1 MVISGNTENAKRI
14 KNADFISA
22 GNGVAGL
29 ITDFKEEV
37 SEKGINY
44 TFSGVELKGL
54 AAKRIILP
62 PSDSAYL
69 TYTNKSPEYVMGNL
83 IASQLVNSASDRKF
97 NGSVVAFTEGS
108 DVITFNGRFD
118 ALAEVLANLAETYSI
133 GWYADIQNDNI
144 VWHILHGV
152 NRSINQNNNNRF
164 ILSYDMDTLQQSNL
178 QITKTIPNVAVVA
191 GQGEGTERSM
201 VYVGSASGLN
211 RGEVYIDARDVT
223 ETADLTQRGTEKLAE
238 YGDNTVFEITL
249 SPIVINQYKTGFDLG
264 DIGTIQTNAFS
275 ADCILSEIT
284 EIYEKGATLRI
295 DTVFGYDKQTIS
307 SAIKRLNTNSD
318 TLVKVEGS
326 TSGGGGGTTDYIAL
340 DNKPQINSVEL
351 SGNKT
356 SSQLGLAD
364 ASHTHDSRY
373 YTETETDTLLAAK
386 ANTNHTQ
393 AASTITGLSTVAT
406 SGSYNDLSNKPT
418 IPPTYTLPTATTS
431 TLGGVKV
438 DGSTITISNG
448 VISSSGGSSGSY
460 LPLTGGTLAGD
471 LRLKD
476 AANYGRTLYFG
487 DGNYCYIS
495 EPTDDKMYLKS
506 TTMELAPTTSL
517 TTTTQNLYLNGST
530 QVQINGNIITT
541 GTWTPTCSF
550 MTTSAANGTYFR
562 FGNVVV
568 ISFMIEGTSKG
579 SGTSTA
585 FYFSGLPFT
594 SSTTQRWYSGGGFA
608 SGLYSL
614 AYQGFA
620 GWNLES
626 ATNCIYA
633 KPGDTT
639 GSAGI
644 RGSSYMTV
652 GSSTS
657 QAVYCSGTIMYKI
670 A

>member
-83 IASQLVNSASDRKF
+83 IASQLVNSSDDRKF
-97 NGSVVAFTEGS
+97 NGSVAAFTEGS

-118 ALAEVLANLAETYSI
+118 ALAQVLANLAETYSI

-144 VWHILHGV
+144 VWHIIHGV
-152 NRSINQNNNNRF
+152 NRSINQNDNNRF

-201 VYVGSASGLN
+201 VYVGSACGLN
-211 RGEVYIDARDVT
+211 RGEVYIDARDVA
-223 ETADLTQRGTEKLAE
+223 ETADLPQRGIEKLAE
-238 YGDNTVFEITL
+238 YGDDTVFEITL
-249 SPIVINQYKTGFDLG
+249 SPIVINQYKTNFNLG
-264 DIGTIQTNAFS
+264 DIGTIKTDAFS

-284 EIYEKGATLRI
+284 EIYEKGAALRI

-326 TSGGGGGTTDYIAL
+326 TSGGGGTTDYIAL

-364 ASHTHDSRY
+364 ATHTHDSRY

-393 AASTITGLSTVAT
+393 AANTITGLSPVAT
-406 SGSYNDLSNKPT
+406 SGNYNDLSNKPT
-418 IPPTYTLPTATTS
+418 IPSAYTLPTATTT

-438 DGSTITISNG
+438 DGSTITINNG

-460 LPLTGGTLAGD
+460 LPLSGGTLTGD

-476 AANYGRTLYFG
+476 ASNYGRTLYFG

-495 EPTDDKMYLKS
+495 EPSDDAMLLKA
-506 TTMELAPTTSL
+506 TRI
-517 TTTTQNLYLNGST
+517 TTQTSNLYLAGTNVYFGTDNARLKYGS
-530 QVQINGNIITT
+530 
-541 GTWTPTCSF
+541 WTPSI
-550 MTTSAANGTYFR
+550 SGTNTYSVR
-562 FGNVVV
+562 SGWYQKVGNVVTIGWNVSGTFLSSTSNTTV
-568 ISFMIEGTSKG
+568 ISIT
-579 SGTSTA
+579 
-585 FYFSGLPFT
+585 GLPFT
-594 SSTTQRWYSGGGFA
+594 NSANLAAGGGI
-608 SGLYSL
+608 
-614 AYQGFA
+614 AYNCYLTA
-620 GWNLES
+620 NSYLMGWVIS
-626 ATNCIYA
+626 ANGSTIE
-633 KPGDTT
+633 PRT
-639 GSAGI
+639 GSQKTTAG
-644 RGSSYMTV
+644 GSAIGT
-652 GSSTS
+652 GLFNNPS
-657 QAVYCSGTIMYKI
+657 QFYNVSGTITYMCNSI
-670 A
+670 TE